1 MKLHFLGAN
10 RQVTGSRYCL
20 EVGNDRVL
28 IDCGMFQERD
38 FASRNWND
46 GKIKGED
53 ITAML
58 LTHAH
63 IDHCGL
69 IPRFFSK
76 KSKAP
81 IFATEPTADLAEIML
96 RDSARIQL
104 EDARY
109 KAKRHKK
116 ENRKGPHPPEAL
128 YTDSDVS
135 RVLKQFEGAP
145 YEKSI
150 QVTDNISA
158 SFHEAGHI
166 LGSAMIQVDIQQGG
180 KSVRVIFSGD
190 IGQHDKPIIRDP
202 HSFEQADFVVME
214 STYGDRTHEKGD
226 DIDSQLREIVSRTI
240 QRGGS
245 VVIPVFAV
253 ERAQELMFHL
263 AAIAHDGLLKKTP
276 VFLDSP
282 MAVDVTYIFRRFRK
296 YFDEETLRRIES
308 GQRPL
313 EFEGLEFSRSVQQS
327 KAINRLQT
335 PSIILST
342 SGMCTAGRIK
352 HHLKRHIGDSRSTIL
367 FVGYQAGGTLGRQI
381 SQGNQHVRIHGQQF
395 EVKAEIARLYGFSGH
410 ADRDGLL
417 NWIGDLE
424 QSPKQTFLTHGDMDA
439 ATALQETLT
448 GNSWKTSIP
457 EYEQV
462 FDLA

>member
-20 EVGNDRVL
+20 EVGDARIL

-38 FASRNWND
+38 YASRNWND
-46 GKIKGED
+46 CSVKGKD
-53 ITAML
+53 ISAML

-69 IPRFFSK
+69 IPRFFATK
-76 KSKAP
+76 TKAP
-81 IFATEPTADLAEIML
+81 IYATEPTADLTEIML

-116 ENRKGPHPPEAL
+116 ENRKSPHKVEAL
-128 YTDSDVS
+128 YTDADVS
-135 RVLKQFEGAP
+135 RVLKQFEGVP
-145 YEKSI
+145 YNQPV
-150 QVTDNISA
+150 QVSDQITA

-166 LGSAMIQVDIQQGG
+166 LGSAMIQVDVKQNG
-180 KSVRVIFSGD
+180 KSTRVLFSGD

-202 HSFEQADFVVME
+202 TMFDSADYVVME
-214 STYGDRTHEKGD
+214 STYGDREHEARE
-226 DIDSQLREIVSRTI
+226 DIDTQLREIVTRTI
-240 QRGGS
+240 HRGGS

-263 AAIAHDGLLKKTP
+263 AAIAHNGDLKGTP
-276 VFLDSP
+276 VYLDSP
-282 MAVDVTYIFRRFRK
+282 MAVDVTYIFRRFRN
-296 YFDEETLRRIES
+296 YFDEETLQRIQS

-313 EFEGLEFSRSVQQS
+313 EFEGLEFSRSVEQS
-327 KAINRLQT
+327 KAINRLQK

-352 HHLKRHIGDSRSTIL
+352 HHLKRHIGDSRATIL
-367 FVGYQAGGTLGRQI
+367 FVGYQAHGTLGRHI
-381 SQGNQHVRIHGQQF
+381 LNGNEEVRIHGKQF
-395 EVKAEIARLYGFSGH
+395 KVKAEIARLYGFSGH
-410 ADRDGLL
+410 ADRNGLL
-417 NWIGDLE
+417 DWIQNLN
-424 QSPKQTFLTHGDMDA
+424 QPPKHTFLTHGDMDA
-439 ATALQETLT
+439 ATALQKTLE
-448 GNSWKTSIP
+448 GQDWKTTVP

-462 FDLA
+462 IELS